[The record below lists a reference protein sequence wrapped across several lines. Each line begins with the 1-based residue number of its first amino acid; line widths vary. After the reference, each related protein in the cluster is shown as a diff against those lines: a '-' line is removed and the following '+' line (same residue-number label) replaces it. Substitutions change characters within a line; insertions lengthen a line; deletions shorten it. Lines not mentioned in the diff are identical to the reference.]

1 MPRLYP
7 IRVITSVVL
16 CACLLMGV
24 SIMVGQ
30 HDMGTMR
37 EQSSATIH
45 RLESQADTEGMTV
58 APRTPVLP
66 SKVQRNLLREKTED
80 SPVTTPPFVLPT
92 DPRVFP
98 KNNIRHGIEEEANNT
113 KITIPD
119 PPMESEVV
127 KTVVTYK
134 MRGDKIIR
142 IIKKYVRKRPKPPPA
157 VDSGGQLKLDK
168 PELKNNSDIRTSGSI
183 AVNESKTAGSEKRIH
198 SRAADSAKS
207 NMLSSDVPAD
217 TPREANGPNQNLQN
231 GAADGARLGQKENN
245 GDKRTEELKK
255 TNEELRPIAEGNV
268 PNANDKG
275 DEHKDDHEEAEDPCK
290 PKDEDYERDITT
302 IVTYAK
308 KGTKTIKI
316 IKKII
321 RKRLKPKRVWEET
334 NNGTEKNNLPEYE
347 QYDQEQIQDQ
357 IDFKIDNRCNNKRG
371 FTQRFQEEVAEIE
384 EEMEVGSVNRTSRS
398 HKRMTKKDLAVKYIL
413 PEVLKFATGNRS
425 SWTFDYKALA
435 QKRFDLEKTC
445 NARNHFFVTKK
456 NLPLGSAL
464 RYDVSNTT
472 VKVNNTL
479 FDTFA
484 TAIPFADK
492 MFPRC
497 AVVGSSGILMNSRC
511 GEEIDSSDFVI
522 RFNMAPVGGRFRA
535 DVGSKVD
542 IVTVNGD
549 SIRSRYDKLETNIS
563 RTMFTTYV
571 RQYNQNTLL
580 WSVPFTSDTHTA
592 YVLRTYQVLKKAGAP
607 QAVVF
612 ANPGYMACTNT
623 YWRQR
628 GFTRAP
634 RLSTGMFL
642 TSAALQFCE
651 EVYLYGF
658 WPFPVD
664 TAGNVLPYHYYSKGQ
679 RGRLNKWHKM
689 DDEYVNLMDLH
700 KKGILHLQTDKCRYS

>member
-24 SIMVGQ
+24 SVLVGQ
-30 HDMGTMR
+30 HELTATR
-37 EQSSATIH
+37 EQSSDTIH
-45 RLESQADTEGMTV
+45 RLESNDAMTA
-58 APRTPVLP
+58 APRTPVVP
-66 SKVQRNLLREKTED
+66 SKVQRNLLREKPED
-80 SPVTTPPFVLPT
+80 PAVSTPAAVLPT
-92 DPRVFP
+92 DSRVFP
-98 KNNIRHGIEEEANNT
+98 KNNIRQGTSVESNNT
-113 KITIPD
+113 KIPD

-157 VDSGGQLKLDK
+157 VDSNGQLNFDK
-168 PELKNNSDIRTSGSI
+168 PESKNNSDTRTSGSV
-183 AVNESKTAGSEKRIH
+183 AEDKNKTSNSEKRID
-198 SRAADSAKS
+198 SPVVDSAIN
-207 NMLSSDVPAD
+207 NMLSSKVPAHV
-217 TPREANGPNQNLQN
+217 PKEANSDGQSLLNNAQDGVNLDQT
-231 GAADGARLGQKENN
+231 ENT
-245 GDKRTEELKK
+245 GDKKTEEDLKK
-255 TNEELRPIAEGNV
+255 TNEELRPNAEGNV
-268 PNANDKG
+268 PNANDKS
-275 DEHKDDHEEAEDPCK
+275 DDSKDDHEEAADPCK

-321 RKRLKPKRVWEET
+321 RKRLKPKRIWEEI
-334 NNGTEKNNLPEYE
+334 NNGTENNLPEYE

-357 IDFKIDNRCNNKRG
+357 IDFKIENRCNTKRG

-384 EEMEVGSVNRTSRS
+384 EEMEVGSVNNRTSPRA
-398 HKRMTKKDLAVKYIL
+398 HKRMTKKDLATKYIL
-413 PEVLKFATGNRS
+413 PDVLKFVTGNTS

-435 QKRFDLEKTC
+435 QKRFDLERTC

-456 NLPLGSAL
+456 NIPLGSSL

-479 FDTFA
+479 FDTFP

-497 AVVGSSGILMNSRC
+497 AVVGSSGILMDSGC
-511 GEEIDSSDFVI
+511 GREIDSSDFVI

-549 SIRSRYDKLETNIS
+549 SIKSRYDKLETNIS
-563 RTMFTTYV
+563 RTMFAAYV
-571 RQYNQNTLL
+571 RQYNRNTLL
-580 WSVPFTSDTHTA
+580 WSVPFTSLTHTA

-689 DDEYVNLMDLH
+689 DDEYVNLMELH
-700 KKGILHLQTDKCRYS
+700 KKGILHLQTDKCRDS

>member
-16 CACLLMGV
+16 CACVLMGLSV
-24 SIMVGQ
+24 LVGQ
-30 HDMGTMR
+30 HETGLLR
-37 EQSSATIH
+37 ELSSATIH
-45 RLESQADTEGMTV
+45 RWNNGGPTV
-58 APRTPVLP
+58 APRTVVSP

-80 SPVTTPPFVLPT
+80 PAVTTPAAVFPT

-98 KNNIRHGIEEEANNT
+98 KNNIRQGIEKEANNT
-113 KITIPD
+113 KFPD

-142 IIKKYVRKRPKPPPA
+142 IIKKYVRKKPKPPPV
-157 VDSGGQLKLDK
+157 VDSNGQLRIDK
-168 PELKNNSDIRTSGSI
+168 PELRNNSDTRTSRSV
-183 AVNESKTAGSEKRIH
+183 AVGTNETSNSEKRIDPPVV
-198 SRAADSAKS
+198 DSAKS
-207 NMLSSDVPAD
+207 DMQSRDVHAD
-217 TPREANGPNQNLQN
+217 IPK
-231 GAADGARLGQKENN
+231 AAPDQSAQEGSRLGEMENTKTDKEP
-245 GDKRTEELKK
+245 GK
-255 TNEELRPIAEGNV
+255 TNEELRPNAEGNV
-268 PNANDKG
+268 PNGQNAPSNEEGNENKAA
-275 DEHKDDHEEAEDPCK
+275 DDHEEAEDPCK
-290 PKDEDYERDITT
+290 PKDEDYERDVTT

-334 NNGTEKNNLPEYE
+334 NNGSARNNLPEYE

-357 IDFKIDNRCNNKRG
+357 IDFKIDNRCNNKKG
-371 FTQRFQEEVAEIE
+371 FTQRFEEEVAEIE
-384 EEMEVGSVNRTSRS
+384 EEMEVGSVNRTSLSKS
-398 HKRMTKKDLAVKYIL
+398 HKRMTKKDLALKYIL
-413 PEVLKFATGNRS
+413 PDVLKFVTGNRS
-425 SWTFDYKALA
+425 SWRFDYKALA
-435 QKRFDLEKTC
+435 QKRFDLERTC

-456 NLPLGSAL
+456 NIPLGSNL
-464 RYDVSNTT
+464 RYDVSNTS
-472 VKVNNTL
+472 VRVNSTL
-479 FDTFA
+479 FDTFP

-511 GEEIDSSDFVI
+511 GNEIDSSDFVI

-571 RQYNQNTLL
+571 RQYNKNTLL
-580 WSVPFTSDTHTA
+580 WSVPFTSEAHTA

-689 DDEYVNLMDLH
+689 DDEYVNLMELH
-700 KKGILHLQTDKCRYS
+700 KKGILHLQTDKCRDS